1 MLQVEETFQLF
12 GRVNTSL
19 RNNVNKT
26 GGKLINA
33 TSGCHS
39 ALGKNPPGPALVGGS
54 LCLRLAAGAAPVQKG
69 HAVPVAPGGF
79 RTTSEAPWARFLKS
93 DDSRVI
99 NALRVLPALRQFRCC
114 GTGLSIAQR
123 LKIGAALA
131 RECFEAG
138 QGRSPSDPV
147 LLTPPAP
154 EG

>member
-1 MLQVEETFQLF
+1 M
-12 GRVNTSL
+12 G
-19 RNNVNKT
+19 
-26 GGKLINA
+26 
-33 TSGCHS
+33 
-39 ALGKNPPGPALVGGS
+39 LG
-54 LCLRLAAGAAPVQKG
+54 AAGAAPVQRG

-79 RTTSEAPWARFLKS
+79 RTTSETPWPRFLKS

-99 NALRVLPALRQFRCC
+99 NALPSPAQRPFRCC
-114 GTGLSIAQR
+114 ETGLFIAQR

-131 RECFEAG
+131 TECFGAG